1 MRSETLDFEIDE
13 HQIEAYRRDGFLTLP
28 RLADDPE
35 VAWLRGVYDKLF
47 ADYAVPETG
56 DYRDIAGRDDAG
68 EPAKL
73 PQIIK
78 PEKYAPELLDSAH
91 FARCRAIASTFLDI
105 PADEL
110 DFYGHAI
117 LKPPR
122 YGAPTPWHQD
132 EAYMDPKWKWRG
144 LSIWTPLDGA
154 TVESGCLQYI
164 PGGHLN
170 PVLPHHHIDHD
181 DRIEGLMTDEVDDSA
196 AVACPLAAGEAVI
209 HDFRAPHYAGP
220 NQTDQPRRAYVL
232 VFMGRP
238 AEVADPEPRPWL
250 KTA

>member
-122 YGAPTPWHQD
+122 YGAPTMAPG
-132 EAYMDPKWKWRG
+132 RG
-144 LSIWTPLDGA
+144 VHGPEVEVARAEHLD
-154 TVESGCLQYI
+154 
-164 PGGHLN
+164 
-170 PVLPHHHIDHD
+170 
-181 DRIEGLMTDEVDDSA
+181 
-196 AVACPLAAGEAVI
+196 AAGRRHRGERVPAV
-209 HDFRAPHYAGP
+209 HP
-220 NQTDQPRRAYVL
+220 
-232 VFMGRP
+232 GRP
-238 AEVADPEPRPWL
+238 PEPRAAAPPHRPRRPDRS
-250 KTA
+250 